1 MCYLRPFWINIINL
15 DHSYTLTWQT
25 VAIHSQ
31 TQDVDAPLCLEAQ
44 TPASQL
50 DSQEPKMMAR
60 RPPYNSHHQL
70 INQNQQHIRPAAPT
84 EQQTQ
89 KQQDQAAV
97 AGAASPRQSFDL
109 EHFRIVN
116 KYHGPWKS
124 QYEVL
129 IWIHDSRGDPLGLGQ
144 DTFSNNEAEEV
155 PEIISWS

>member
-1 MCYLRPFWINIINL
+1 MAYRHQQQWFACSEWPDCTDECVGLMDDRSRGHRWIGWSEWQER
-15 DHSYTLTWQT
+15 DHAEQ
-25 VAIHSQ
+25 H
-31 TQDVDAPLCLEAQ
+31 
-44 TPASQL
+44 
-50 DSQEPKMMAR
+50 
-60 RPPYNSHHQL
+60 
-70 INQNQQHIRPAAPT
+70 NQNQEHVRPAEPT
-84 EQQTQ
+84 QQQTQ

-144 DTFSNNEAEEV
+144 YTFSNNEAEEV
-155 PEIISWS
+155 PEIIS